1 MLKEIIGFFI
11 FCIIL
16 FLYLHVTF
24 HLKTSNDLEI
34 FEIDKQTKEIF
45 EEICDFRQPVL
56 FDNDVGQNQIILTTN
71 KDYLSKNYSAFEIK
85 IRDTQNT
92 YDDTYELYAPVALQF
107 ANELF
112 KKDSQSIYFSENNH
126 EFLQETGI
134 IKNIQQHDESLRPFL
149 NSLCMYDILLGSSN
163 TVTPF
168 RYNINYRNFFI
179 VTQGSVQIKLTPPKS
194 SRYLYPIYDYENF
207 EFKSPVN
214 PWCVQPEYS
223 KDFEKVKCIDI
234 TLVPGKCF
242 YIPSYW
248 WHSFK
253 FSKDTSVCCF
263 YYRTYMSTVAVCPEI
278 IMYFLQ
284 NQNIKRSVAK
294 KKMEI
299 NIPSESETDMK
310 DEDTN
315 TNTNTNTNTDNA

>member
-1 MLKEIIGFFI
+1 MIKEIIGFFI

-16 FLYLHVTF
+16 FLYLHINF

-34 FEIDKQTKEIF
+34 FEIDRQSKEIF

-56 FDNDVGQNQIILTTN
+56 FDNDSNQNQISLTTN
-71 KDYLSKNYSAFEIK
+71 KDYLSKNYPAFEIK
-85 IRDTQNT
+85 IRDTQIT
-92 YDDTYELYAPVALQF
+92 HDEYSILDSELYAPLGLQL

-112 KKDSQSIYFSENNH
+112 KKDSQSIYFSENNQD
-126 EFLQETGI
+126 FLQETGV
-134 IKNIQQHDESLRPFL
+134 IKNIQQNDEYLRPFL

-179 VTQGSVQIKLTPPKS
+179 VTQGSIQIKLTPPKS

-214 PWCVQPEYS
+214 PWSVQPHYN

-234 TLVPGKCF
+234 TLLPGKCF
-242 YIPSYW
+242 YIPAYW

-263 YYRTYMSTVAVCPEI
+263 YYRSYMSTIAISPEL

-284 NQNIKRSVAK
+284 NQNIKRTITK

-299 NIPSESETDMK
+299 TIPSDPEIVSSVE
-310 DEDTN
+310 N
-315 TNTNTNTNTDNA
+315 TNDTT

>member
-1 MLKEIIGFFI
+1 MIKEIIGFFI

-16 FLYLHVTF
+16 FLYLHINF

-34 FEIDKQTKEIF
+34 FEIDRQSKEIF

-56 FDNDVGQNQIILTTN
+56 FDNDASQNQIVLTTN
-71 KDYLSKNYSAFEIK
+71 KDYLSKNYPAFEIK
-85 IRDTQNT
+85 IRDTQIT
-92 YDDTYELYAPVALQF
+92 HDEYSILDSELYAPVGLQL

-112 KKDSQSIYFSENNH
+112 KKDSQSIYFSENNQD
-126 EFLQETGI
+126 FLQETGI
-134 IKNIQQHDESLRPFL
+134 IKNIQQNDEYLRPFL
-149 NSLCMYDILLGSSN
+149 NSLCMYDILLGSTN
-163 TVTPF
+163 TSTPF

-207 EFKSPVN
+207 EFKSPIN
-214 PWCVQPEYS
+214 PWSVQPQYN
-223 KDFEKVKCIDI
+223 KDFEKVKCIDV

-242 YIPSYW
+242 YIPAYW

-263 YYRTYMSTVAVCPEI
+263 YYRTYMSSVAICPEI

-284 NQNIKRSVAK
+284 NQNIKRTITK

-299 NIPSESETDMK
+299 TILNETI
-310 DEDTN
+310 
-315 TNTNTNTNTDNA
+315 NAETE